1 MNVGSEANIGEGIV
15 VTVLDVEPRIAGRT
29 GIDIAVGI
37 LMVRC
42 GQDRG
47 AASRELIRRARTS
60 ARGLGATAADIIA
73 EAERA
78 AIH

>member
-1 MNVGSEANIGEGIV
+1 M
-15 VTVLDVEPRIAGRT
+15 TVLDVETRFGGRT

-42 GQDRG
+42 GHDRG

-60 ARGLGATAADIIA
+60 SRGLGATAAEIIA

-78 AIH
+78 AVG